1 MGLVK
6 YLLALLL
13 ILIPATS
20 LADTHNAASCSS
32 ADVTTA
38 ITAAASGDIVTI
50 PPRDC
55 SGTPW
60 TTGVTIPSGKNITIQ
75 GAGYTNTIIAH
86 SGCDAFNLN
95 GTASR
100 LTGIQ
105 IKHIPDTTG
114 YGVVAFKT
122 GWRIDH
128 CYLNRNDDRDAGGA
142 LTYEYRAITTYRT
155 GGGIQPDPITG
166 LIDNNIIHGRID
178 LGGLNS
184 APAATEWTQPSH
196 IGTENAVYV
205 EDNVFNRID
214 CDHAN
219 VIDSNRGISYVA
231 RYNTITGHAQ
241 FMAHG
246 TQLNTRGTRNWEIY
260 GNNFVADKKV
270 WMGPVTIMGGTGI
283 VAFNTATG
291 QWNNGAASPRFYPY
305 VMNGC
310 TGDYPCTDQV
320 GRGKDQ
326 ELDPAYLFSNFT
338 GETLTVRWTRY
349 GTVSHIQEDRD
360 YYIQGS
366 SFDGTS
372 GVGCGTLAN
381 RPATC
386 TTGVAYWATNQS
398 NCSDLTGYVGD
409 STQRTSGIATKIEG
423 SLYKCV
429 ANAWEETPSYTP
441 YTYPHPLRTEED
453 AAPTV
458 TSVYIYGSTTVINFS
473 EAITSTSGAAFTVA
487 GLDSAMTLTCPA
499 VETAATSMTC
509 TNSRTVYQSEGN
521 GTYGYTG
528 TKVIDAA
535 SNALATIDSSPT
547 AVNMSTE
554 IETPPALTLTISSH
568 TGAVVTSS
576 PSGLNCGSTCSA
588 DFENGTVVTVS
599 GYCLQNYTT
608 LAIGGDC
615 ASNGTVTVN
624 GAKSCTATCTKISP
638 DVVIGAGS
646 AVTLGSGAVGTLY

>member
-1 MGLVK
+1 MK
-6 YLLALLL
+6 R
-13 ILIPATS
+13 ILKQIFFCIVFLSGFLMCQNAQAACTGSSPTWTA
-20 LADTHNAASCSS
+20 ADCSEEEVS
-32 ADVTTA
+32 AC
-38 ITAAASGDIVTI
+38 ITAASSGDTVTI
-50 PPRDC
+50 PAGDC

-100 LTGIQ
+100 LTGVQ
-105 IKHIPDTTG
+105 IKHIPDTNG

-142 LTYEYRAITTYRT
+142 TTYEYRAITTYRT

-184 APAATEWTQPSH
+184 TPAATEWTQPSH

-246 TQLNTRGTRNWEIY
+246 TQLNARSTRNWEIY
-260 GNNFVADKKV
+260 GNNFVADKAV
-270 WMGPVTIMGGTGI
+270 WLMPVSVMGGSGI
-283 VAFNTATG
+283 VAFNISNANYQNGTTAHI
-291 QWNNGAASPRFYPY
+291 YPY
-305 VMNGC
+305 VMDGC

-320 GRGKDQ
+320 GRGQ
-326 ELDPAYLFSNFT
+326 NQALDPAYWFANFVST
-338 GETLTVRWTRY
+338 SQWTRY

-360 YYIQGS
+360 YYIQDS

-386 TTGVAYWATNQS
+386 TTGVGYWATDQS
-398 NCSDLTGYVGD
+398 CMDMTDMVGANPE
-409 STQRTSGIATKIEG
+409 TPISGT
-423 SLYKCV
+423 LYKCT
-429 ANAWEETPSYTP
+429 ATNTWTSYYTP
-441 YTYPHPLRTEED
+441 YEYPHPLRTEAND
-453 AAPTV
+453 IIAP
-458 TSVYIYGSTTVINFS
+458 
-473 EAITSTSGAAFTVA
+473 A
-487 GLDSAMTLTCPA
+487 
-499 VETAATSMTC
+499 
-509 TNSRTVYQSEGN
+509 
-521 GTYGYTG
+521 
-528 TKVIDAA
+528 
-535 SNALATIDSSPT
+535 SPT
-547 AVNMSTE
+547 GLAVS
-554 IETPPALTLTISSH
+554 
-568 TGAVVTSS
+568 
-576 PSGLNCGSTCSA
+576 
-588 DFENGTVVTVS
+588 
-599 GYCLQNYTT
+599 
-608 LAIGGDC
+608 
-615 ASNGTVTVN
+615 
-624 GAKSCTATCTKISP
+624 
-638 DVVIGAGS
+638 
-646 AVTLGSGAVGTLY
+646 

>member
-1 MGLVK
+1 MNFQFYNFTIFKRIIFCLIFLSGFLVWGNVQ
-6 YLLALLL
+6 AACTGSS
-13 ILIPATS
+13 PTWTA
-20 LADTHNAASCSS
+20 ADCSEEEVS
-32 ADVTTA
+32 AC
-38 ITAAASGDIVTI
+38 ITAASSGDTVTI
-50 PPRDC
+50 PSGDC

-60 TTGVTIPSGKNITIQ
+60 TTGVTIPSEKNITIQ

-128 CYLNRNDDRDAGGA
+128 CFLNRNDDRDAGGA
-142 LTYEYRAITTYRT
+142 TTYEYRAITTYRT

-178 LGGLNS
+178 LGGLYS
-184 APAATEWTQPSH
+184 TPSATEWTQPSH

-305 VMNGC
+305 VMDGC

-349 GTVSHIQEDRD
+349 GTVSHIQEGRD

-398 NCSDLTGYVGD
+398 CTDMTGLVGAVD
-409 STQRTSGIATKIEG
+409 PEGDRPDVSYKIDG
-423 SLYKCV
+423 ALYKCT
-429 ANAWEETPSYTP
+429 ATNTWTSYYTP
-441 YTYPHPLRTEED
+441 YEYPHRLRTEAYD
-453 AAPTV
+453 IVAP
-458 TSVYIYGSTTVINFS
+458 
-473 EAITSTSGAAFTVA
+473 A
-487 GLDSAMTLTCPA
+487 
-499 VETAATSMTC
+499 
-509 TNSRTVYQSEGN
+509 
-521 GTYGYTG
+521 
-528 TKVIDAA
+528 
-535 SNALATIDSSPT
+535 SPT
-547 AVNMSTE
+547 
-554 IETPPALTLTISSH
+554 
-568 TGAVVTSS
+568 
-576 PSGLNCGSTCSA
+576 GLS
-588 DFENGTVVTVS
+588 VS
-599 GYCLQNYTT
+599 
-608 LAIGGDC
+608 
-615 ASNGTVTVN
+615 
-624 GAKSCTATCTKISP
+624 
-638 DVVIGAGS
+638 
-646 AVTLGSGAVGTLY
+646 